1 MFTTLYPF
9 RVLSLLKG
17 VIATSMMSP
26 QQQLNR
32 ILPKTVKLNVQE
44 EVDEE
49 REVSDAPRM
58 LRSRGLY

>member
-44 EVDEE
+44 EVALFGMALFKKMNILFE
-49 REVSDAPRM
+49 
-58 LRSRGLY
+58 